1 MGFKNKFNDYV
12 NNLFRHNTEFDE
24 AIKYSLLP
32 TGKLF
37 RPHLFLNLCK
47 DLNVNNVT
55 TFYYATFLEFHHAYT
70 LVHDDLP
77 AMDDSA
83 IRRSKPSVHVQFNE
97 ALAILVG
104 DALLNQSYA
113 QLNECNLG
121 RKKMLTTFC
130 TWALGFEG
138 LILGQVEDLFG
149 DDRVLDNILNIHELK
164 TSRLIQCATMGAY
177 YFSELDDEQS
187 YQDFYKLGL
196 SLGLN
201 FQIKDDE
208 DDFTNKENDEVNI
221 FNDFPEQAKNLL
233 EVTEKEIFTI
243 SEKYQLKNFRKM

>member
-1 MGFKNKFNDYV
+1 MSFREKFTDYV
-12 NNLFRHNTEFDE
+12 NNLFRHNSEFDE
-24 AIKYSLLP
+24 AIKYALLP
-32 TGKLF
+32 PGKLF

-55 TFYYATFLEFHHAYT
+55 TFYFATFLEFHHAYT

-83 IRRSKPSVHVQFNE
+83 MRRSKASVHVEYNE
-97 ALAILVG
+97 AMAILVG

-113 QLNECNLG
+113 QLNECNLT

-149 DDRVLDNILNIHELK
+149 DDRVLNNILNIHELK

-177 YFSELDDEQS
+177 YFSELDSEEAHE
-187 YQDFYKLGL
+187 DFYKLGL
-196 SLGLN
+196 NLGLN
-201 FQIKDDE
+201 FQIKDDQ
-208 DDFTNKENDEVNI
+208 DDFSTKEEDEVNI
-221 FNDFPEQAKNLL
+221 FNDFPEQAKDLL
-233 EVTEKEIFTI
+233 EATTKTIHTI
-243 SEKYQLKNFRKM
+243 SEKYNLKNFRKM